1 MPCTDNLILRCR
13 SWLGALLLLAGCG
26 QTPLPQ
32 TPVPQAPG
40 ALSSLPP
47 PASTSTAAPAGHAPA
62 PAARSTMPAPP
73 PWRRARDWDDFRHQA
88 ALRIVALHPDGT
100 YLGAVPEPLL
110 AIPVLEVELNG
121 DGSVRRIQVLRR
133 PGQALDTVQLAID
146 AVQRA
151 APFGS
156 VAHLPRPWRFTE
168 TFLFDN
174 QRRFKPRTL
183 DL

>member
-1 MPCTDNLILRCR
+1 MR
-13 SWLGALLLLAGCG
+13 
-26 QTPLPQ
+26 
-32 TPVPQAPG
+32 
-40 ALSSLPP
+40 
-47 PASTSTAAPAGHAPA
+47 
-62 PAARSTMPAPP
+62 
-73 PWRRARDWDDFRHQA
+73 A
-88 ALRIVALHPDGT
+88 ALRIAALHPDGT
-100 YLGAVPEPLL
+100 YQGAVPEPLL

-174 QRRFKPRTL
+174 QRRFKPPTL

>member
-1 MPCTDNLILRCR
+1 MPAAD
-13 SWLGALLLLAGCG
+13 
-26 QTPLPQ
+26 
-32 TPVPQAPG
+32 
-40 ALSSLPP
+40 P
-47 PASTSTAAPAGHAPA
+47 PAAAAPA
-62 PAARSTMPAPP
+62 AARHAAPVP
-73 PWRRARDWDDFRHQA
+73 PTAGRADAPQPPTAPGWRRARDWDDFRHQA
-88 ALRIVALHPDGT
+88 ALRLVALNPDAT
-100 YLGAVPEPLL
+100 YNGPVHQPAL
-110 AIPVLEVELNG
+110 AIPVLEIELNG

-133 PGQALDTVQLAID
+133 PGQAVDTVQLAIA

-156 VAHLPRPWRFTE
+156 VAHLPRPWRYTE

>member
-1 MPCTDNLILRCR
+1 MPCTDPRR
-13 SWLGALLLLAGCG
+13 FLGLATLLLLGGCG
-26 QTPLPQ
+26 QTP
-32 TPVPQAPG
+32 VPQPPG
-40 ALSSLPP
+40 VPSTLPP
-47 PASTSTAAPAGHAPA
+47 PVSTSTATSAGHAPA
-62 PAARSTMPAPP
+62 QAPAARSAAPAPP
-73 PWRRARDWDDFRHQA
+73 PWRRARDWDDWRQQA

-110 AIPVLEVELNG
+110 AIPVLEVDLNG

-133 PGQALDTVQLAID
+133 PTQALDTVQLAID

-151 APFGS
+151 GPFGS

-168 TFLFDN
+168 TFLFDA

-183 DL
+183 DF